1 MKPHVVALSFVFA
14 FALAAASQAQPAPA
28 GPLRVGAARVDITP
42 APTELPKQ
50 YLGVLDHVYSRAIVI
65 DNGTTSAALVTVDVI
80 SLPEAVAKRVNER
93 IASEL
98 GIPVANIVLAGTGTH
113 SSPTSRGPG
122 GPGAPPV
129 QNVAFEDKIVASVTQ
144 AKATL
149 QPARL
154 RWGTSVSHINVNR
167 DNIDRK
173 TNGWWEGPN
182 YDGLSDKEVRVLE
195 FVSLDGAPIAVYYNY
210 AVFNVIAGVLDLV
223 SGDIT
228 GEVSRYIEDFYDDR
242 VVAVLSLGAH
252 GDQNPIYFQQTY
264 DLREIRIKDYAT
276 RGEDI
281 RNAMPPPGGV
291 GLDRNNPRVAKLMN
305 QQKRMVQTFGQ
316 MLGEAVLHAMR
327 SAPDARDLANIG
339 IFANH
344 RTVTCPGR
352 KRTDVGRSG
361 VAGTYTDADPI
372 DIRLGVLVLGDVAIA
387 QVNAIPYAAIGLRIK
402 AESPYARTMLTARAN
417 GMSRA
422 GYVPDDASYAH
433 QIFSVLNSPVKPGCA
448 ETAIVDGILEL
459 LPPVVY

>member
-1 MKPHVVALSFVFA
+1 MRSSVPALFFVVS
-14 FALAAASQAQPAPA
+14 FALVTDVHAQAAQS
-28 GPLRVGAARVDITP
+28 GPLRVGAAKVDITP
-42 APTELPKQ
+42 APTDLPKH

-65 DNGTTSAALVTVDVI
+65 DNGVTRAALVTVDVI
-80 SLPEAVAKRVNER
+80 SLPDAIASRVNER

-98 GIPVANIVLAGTGTH
+98 GIPVGNIVLAGTGTH
-113 SSPTSRGPG
+113 SAPTSSGPPP
-122 GPGAPPV
+122 PGAAPV
-129 QNVAFEDKIVASVTQ
+129 RNAALEDKIVASVKQ
-144 AKATL
+144 AKAKL

-154 RWGTSVSHINVNR
+154 RYGTSVSHINVNR

-182 YDGLSDKEVRVLE
+182 YDGVSDKSVRVLE

-210 AVFNVIAGVLDLV
+210 AVFNVIAGTLDLV

-228 GEVSRYIEDFYDDR
+228 GETSRYIEDFYDDT
-242 VVAVLSLGAH
+242 VVAALSLGAH

-264 DLREIRIKDYAT
+264 DLREIRIKDYAR

-281 RNAMPPPGGV
+281 SNAMPPPGGV

-305 QQKRMVQTFGQ
+305 QQKRMLLTMGQ

-327 SAPDARDLANIG
+327 STTEARDLSNVG

-344 RTVTCPGR
+344 KTVTCPGR

-361 VAGTYTDADPI
+361 VAGTYVDADPV
-372 DIRLGVLVLGDVAIA
+372 DIRLGALVVGDVAIA
-387 QVNAIPYAAIGLRIK
+387 QVNAGPYAAIGLRLQK
-402 AESPYARTMLTARAN
+402 ESPYAKTMLTTAAN
-417 GMSRA
+417 GMMRG
-422 GYVPDDASYAH
+422 GYIPDDASYAH
-433 QIFSVLNSPVKPGCA
+433 QIFSVLNSPLKPGCA
-448 ETAIVDGILEL
+448 ESAIVNGILDL
-459 LPPVVY
+459 LPPLVR